1 MVGWN
6 KIGHFRELINYREL
20 LNHVVEL
27 NDPHTNSPQ
36 LHVVHKNPIESST
49 RGTSSHQNQL
59 ELCGVY
65 VTLLVVKMK
74 A

>member
-6 KIGHFRELINYREL
+6 KIGHFRELINNREL

-27 NDPHTNSPQ
+27 NSPHTNSPA
-36 LHVVHKNPIESST
+36 LHVVHKNPLESPT
-49 RGTSSHQNQL
+49 RGTPSHQNQL

-65 VTLLVVKMK
+65 VTLIVVKMK